1 MIFFSNPKVT
11 SKKLIEPH
19 YQQTAKRIKQSDA
32 KYVLA
37 LQDQMR
43 LNYTSHFAKT
53 ELGRIGKSG
62 KTMQYGLIQ
71 HSVLCVTDKNE
82 PLGLMD
88 VTLFDY
94 EDFDTDVHQHHRS
107 IKDKAT
113 RHWVDALVA
122 MRHRLGECS
131 QRIITVADREGDFYE
146 FLHELIEAKE
156 EFVIRAKNDRYTG
169 VTHRARGQRL
179 WSLLA
184 ESGSKGSLTTLI
196 QDVDS
201 RETKEITLTLKAIE
215 VMLPPPNKGKK
226 DREEKKD
233 VHPIKVNVVMAYN
246 EEHEWVLITKL
257 PIDTLEQIKEIVSI
271 YRSRWHI
278 EDYHKVLKTGY
289 QIDEIYLHSSRE
301 TIQNLIIMASV
312 SACRL
317 YWLIYIGRTEV
328 DIKAEQLFEDFEWK
342 AIYVY
347 FKEKIPQECPILSEV
362 ILRIARLGGYKPTK
376 KGQPPGIKTMWIGFQ
391 QFTIAAQMYRNM
403 STKT

>member
-1 MIFFSNPKVT
+1 M
-11 SKKLIEPH
+11 IEPH
-19 YQQTAKRIKQSDA
+19 YQQTVERIKQSNA

-82 PLGLMD
+82 PLGLID

-94 EDFDTDVHQHHRS
+94 EDFDTDVHQHQRS

-131 QRIITVADREGDFYE
+131 QRIITVADRESDFYE
-146 FLHELIEAKE
+146 FLHELIEANE
-156 EFVIRAKNDRYTG
+156 DFVIRAKHDRYTG
-169 VTHRARGQRL
+169 TTHRVRGQRL
-179 WSLLA
+179 WSLLT
-184 ESGSKGSLTTLI
+184 ESESKGSLTTFI

-201 RETKEITLTLKAIE
+201 RESKEIILTLKAME
-215 VMLPPPNKGKK
+215 VILPPPNKGKK

-233 VHPIKVNVVMAYN
+233 VHAIKVNVVMAYN

-301 TIQNLIIMASV
+301 TIQNLIVMASI

-347 FKEKIPQECPILSEV
+347 FKEKIPQEPPALSEV
-362 ILRIARLGGYKPTK
+362 ILKIARLGGYKPIK
-376 KGQPPGIKTMWIGFQ
+376 NGQPPGIKTMWIGFQ